1 MLVNSQKGVYL
12 GHHWTQE
19 LNGGIWG
26 LLNLWG
32 MPRSGSS
39 FLVLGAAAGADW
51 GFLPPSLGNWTMS
64 FPVPPELY

>member
-1 MLVNSQKGVYL
+1 MPSFKGKPRLASGPWTSSANASEQSEGVHL

-39 FLVLGAAAGADW
+39 FLVLGALSSW
-51 GFLPPSLGNWTMS
+51 G
-64 FPVPPELY
+64 